1 MSASRSLFGT
11 ASRLAL
17 IAGLPWTLTFC
28 SGESEREEGRVGA
41 GESIR
46 HPVEAFSPY
55 RDVPAKPLVLNQ
67 NIRESEVWGTL
78 LEVDQESVVTVG
90 GDSLAPFSD
99 ITHLVQFQDGFA
111 VGDNGEA
118 RVYVFGRDGSAI
130 AAVGRSGEGPAE
142 FRRITAI
149 SQIGQSLL
157 AVTDVMR
164 RVELF
169 EMTDSLRYLRS
180 VRLPF
185 SPTSLCTIGDRI
197 FAYASPGADTLPPI
211 RVLDAEWNE
220 QARAGQS
227 YKSPNPMIN
236 SAMGEVALICAP
248 TLDRLVVIPRAG
260 LGDVYILAGDG
271 APIAR
276 FLWRDYQSL
285 AIIEN
290 EAEFSATIEPGG
302 LNRFRSGTLVRDSL
316 LLLQYDFV
324 SEADFVARE
333 GPTSLHSVL
342 INLATGEILG
352 RSSDWPPLL
361 SLANGGAVE
370 QVTTDWPGVRVYP
383 VTKE

>member
-1 MSASRSLFGT
+1 MSASQSLFGT

-17 IAGLPWTLTFC
+17 IASLPWTLTFC
-28 SGESEREEGRVGA
+28 SESERVEGGVGA
-41 GESIR
+41 GESLR

-55 RDVPAKPLVLNQ
+55 RELPAEPLVLHQ
-67 NIRESEVWGTL
+67 TIRGSEKWEAL
-78 LEVDQESVVTVG
+78 LAVDQESVVTVG

-99 ITHLVQFQDGFA
+99 ITHLVRFQDGFA

-118 RVYVFGRDGSAI
+118 RVHVFGRDGSAI

-149 SQIGQSLL
+149 SQIGQGVL
-157 AVTDVMR
+157 AVADVMR

-169 EMTDSLRYLRS
+169 EMTDSLRHLRS

-185 SPTSLCTIGDRI
+185 SPTSLCTMGEKT

-211 RVLDAEWNE
+211 RVLDAEWKE
-220 QARAGQS
+220 QARIGQS
-227 YKSPNPMIN
+227 YKSPNPLIN
-236 SAMGEVALICAP
+236 SSMGEVALICAP
-248 TLDRLVVIPRAG
+248 KLDRLVVIPRAG

-276 FLWRDYQSL
+276 FLWSDYQSL
-285 AIIEN
+285 AIIED
-290 EAEFSATIEPGG
+290 EAGFSATIEPGG

-324 SEADFVARE
+324 SEEDFVARE

-352 RSSDWPPLL
+352 RSSDWPALL
-361 SLANGGAVE
+361 SLASGGAVE
-370 QVTTDWPGVRVYP
+370 QLTDDWPGVRVYP
-383 VTKE
+383 GTRN